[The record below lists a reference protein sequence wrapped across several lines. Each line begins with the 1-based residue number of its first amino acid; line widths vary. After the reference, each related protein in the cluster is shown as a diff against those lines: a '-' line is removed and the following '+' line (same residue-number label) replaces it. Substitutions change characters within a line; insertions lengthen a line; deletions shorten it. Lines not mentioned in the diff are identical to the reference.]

1 MPCLIC
7 VSLRDVCGTACQLIE
22 VSECRG
28 KEWSRHERAALKV
41 GHRDSEFLFESHPSK
56 EVSLVIVVG
65 NYAIRLREF
74 ITVKFA

>member
-1 MPCLIC
+1 LATETPS
-7 VSLRDVCGTACQLIE
+7 VFEQTADGRGEQRMLNQDSAIE
-22 VSECRG
+22 
-28 KEWSRHERAALKV
+28 A
-41 GHRDSEFLFESHPSK
+41 HPSK